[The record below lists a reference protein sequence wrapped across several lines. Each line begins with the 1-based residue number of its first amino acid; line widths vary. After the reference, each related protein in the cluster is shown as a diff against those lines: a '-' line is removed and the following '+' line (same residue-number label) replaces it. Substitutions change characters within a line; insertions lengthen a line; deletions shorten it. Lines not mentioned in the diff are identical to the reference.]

1 MLFAA
6 IVDTGLIPFFVF
18 TALMSRTEYTES
30 SDAQG
35 RWQTLFGDDIATY
48 KIIYSTFLFSV
59 VNGGVQLICLLL
71 SLYLAVIFRK
81 IAKLP
86 PDMNPL
92 EDNLT
97 SRHKRNKS
105 SISEKRISQATTAS
119 TPPNSK
125 RSSAV
130 NDPLIA
136 PPRTIPFMHTRTDS
150 SDSLSSQSHQ
160 YTRSRADLPSQLYQQ
175 QPSAQASRIDVNHPP
190 APYSRSK
197 HGSLY
202 SQSERLPPPNPP
214 CRPSSVVQPSRNSLL
229 NDNWFTYPSSSTEN
243 SPPDHDD
250 SVLSARS
257 PSAVSSLKDWE
268 LHRANQDYRPLQ
280 QTFADDAVVLHPL
293 EMHPPTPPPRRQ
305 QYQQERALMPGN
317 DNRPNMGRR
326 PSSFVGAGK
335 GRYYGDLNA
344 ATRAQEMGTYVDLP
358 LERGGDRVISNS
370 GADYR
375 NGYAEARRDVSGK
388 VAEEGR
394 AGAGGGWAR
403 WRKVSGV

>member
-6 IVDTGLIPFFVF
+6 IIDTGLIPFFVF
-18 TALMSRTEYTES
+18 TALMSRTEYTEP
-30 SDAQG
+30 SDIQG
-35 RWQTLFGDDIATY
+35 RWQTLFGDDLATY

-59 VNGGVQLICLLL
+59 VNGGLHLISLLL

-105 SISEKRISQATTAS
+105 SISEKRVSQATTVFTS
-119 TPPNSK
+119 PNSK
-125 RSSAV
+125 RASAV
-130 NDPLIA
+130 DDPLIA
-136 PPRTIPFMHTRTDS
+136 PPRTIPFMHTRTES
-150 SDSLSSQSHQ
+150 TDSLSGQTFPNS
-160 YTRSRADLPSQLYQQ
+160 RSRADLPSQLYQQ
-175 QPSAQASRIDVNHPP
+175 QPSVQSSRIDVAQPP
-190 APYSRSK
+190 AQYSRSK
-197 HGSLY
+197 DDSIY
-202 SQSERLPPPNPP
+202 CQTERLPPPNLPS
-214 CRPSSVVQPSRNSLL
+214 RPSSIVQPSKNSLL
-229 NDNWFTYPSSSTEN
+229 NDNWFTYPSSSAEN
-243 SPPDHDD
+243 SPPDHDE

-268 LHRANQDYRPLQ
+268 PRRTNQDYLPLQ
-280 QTFADDAVVLHPL
+280 QTFVDDAVVLHPL
-293 EMHPPTPPPRRQ
+293 EMHPPTPPPQRQ
-305 QYQQERALMPGN
+305 QYQQDRALTPGN
-317 DNRPNMGRR
+317 GNRPIMGRR

-344 ATRAQEMGTYVDLP
+344 TTRAKEMGTFVDLP
-358 LERGGDRVISNS
+358 LERGGGRVISNS

-375 NGYAEARRDVSGK
+375 NGYGGARRDVSGK